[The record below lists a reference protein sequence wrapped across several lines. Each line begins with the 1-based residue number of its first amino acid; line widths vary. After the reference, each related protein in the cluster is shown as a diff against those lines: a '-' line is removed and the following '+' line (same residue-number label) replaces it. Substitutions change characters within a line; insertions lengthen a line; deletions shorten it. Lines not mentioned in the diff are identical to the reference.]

1 MKKVTKEVE
10 HPLASSVVPLQLNL
24 NSKAVTMDC
33 LRRIVLKWI
42 SGGPLWSEGGK
53 LMLLII
59 VIIRNKRSN
68 IAGCCRPTTTALVTC
83 WCTTSFSTRCRCRCR
98 CRWSRWTGSYNTN
111 DTITMILFASHKET
125 KPITN
130 LDICE
135 AYHHKMK
142 KQSWVLVK
150 ITMRSKVI

>member
-1 MKKVTKEVE
+1 MAISIQKGVRKMNKLQLFSWNPIPWKKWPRRWNT
-10 HPLASSVVPLQLNL
+10 PLASSVVPLQLNL

-33 LRRIVLKWI
+33 LRRIVFKGI

-68 IAGCCRPTTTALVTC
+68 IAGCSSPMTTALATC
-83 WCTTSFSTRCRCRCR
+83 WCTTSCSTRCRCR

-111 DTITMILFASHKET
+111 DTITMILFASH
-125 KPITN
+125 P
-130 LDICE
+130 LPPG
-135 AYHHKMK
+135 HL
-142 KQSWVLVK
+142 QGLSP
-150 ITMRSKVI
+150 